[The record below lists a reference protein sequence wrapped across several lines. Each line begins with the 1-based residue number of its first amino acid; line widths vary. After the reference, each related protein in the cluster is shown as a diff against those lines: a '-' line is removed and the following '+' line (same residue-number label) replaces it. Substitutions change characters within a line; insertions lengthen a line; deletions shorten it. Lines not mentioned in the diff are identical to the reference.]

1 MKQLT
6 LIIATLLLSLA
17 SPLQTLAQK
26 LTGNATYYGNRWHGR
41 RTSSGE
47 PYNKDSM
54 TCAHRT
60 LPFGT
65 LLRVTNPRNGKAV
78 VVRVTDRG
86 PFRKGAIV
94 DLSMAAAK
102 ELDII
107 RQGVAPVEAVAVVN
121 QPVGPQYKTREFPN
135 SNSLTSTTAHSAQPP
150 NSPPNSAK
158 NGPAS
163 CGQPPSKPKKSPAS
177 ASSTNTSRQRKPTK
191 NNKQTL
197 TKSPPPSAGYLLLW
211 QKSNPYDS

>member
-26 LTGNATYYGNRWHGR
+26 FTGNATYYGNRWHGR

-121 QPVGPQYKTREFPN
+121 QPVGPQYKTREFPELQLFDFHN
-135 SNSLTSTTAHSAQPP
+135 GALRSAAELAAQQREERASQLRAAAIKTKEKPSFRILNQHFQTAKA
-150 NSPPNSAK
+150 N
-158 NGPAS
+158 
-163 CGQPPSKPKKSPAS
+163 KK
-177 ASSTNTSRQRKPTK
+177 
-191 NNKQTL
+191 
-197 TKSPPPSAGYLLLW
+197 
-211 QKSNPYDS
+211 